1 MEIDGKPIKT
11 VWRNK
16 NKVLTKDRET
26 VKTKGS
32 SFSFILSIWN
42 NNRARK

>member
-1 MEIDGKPIKT
+1 MNKDGEPIKI
-11 VWRNK
+11 VWRYK
-16 NKVLTKDRET
+16 NKVLSGDREPT
-26 VKTKGS
+26 KTKGS